1 MDEGKDDVE
10 GCVVAVWKG
19 AVGDGE
25 GEEVGKVGNGDEGDE
40 DDAWCCE
47 LGGAGGGDEVEH
59 AEEGVEEGKGD
70 GEGSGKVVEAFGN
83 G

>member
-10 GCVVAVWKG
+10 GCVVAVGKG

-25 GEEVGKVGNGDEGDE
+25 GEEVGEVGNGDEGDE
-40 DDAWCCE
+40 DDARCGE
-47 LGGAGGGDEVEH
+47 LGGAGRGDEVEY
-59 AEEGVEEGKGD
+59 AQEGVEEGKGD
-70 GEGSGKVVEAFGN
+70 GEGGGKVVEAFGN